1 MDLRMVVGLGNPG
14 ERYAMTRHNL
24 GFRVIDELVGR
35 LDPPSPIFQ
44 DEALVYKAETADRS
58 LLLVKPMTYMNA
70 SGRAVKALMDRYD
83 LSPQQM
89 LVIFDDVNLDPGV
102 LRIRAK
108 GSDGGHNGVRSV
120 IESIGTR
127 DFPRL
132 RIGIGRPDDMDLI
145 DYVLGEITSQE
156 AEILTTA
163 VKRAADAVLFMLTDG
178 IERTMSRFNGP
189 VIV

>member
-1 MDLRMVVGLGNPG
+1 MDLRLIIGLGNPG

-24 GFRVIDELVGR
+24 GFRVIDELIGR
-35 LDPPSPIFQ
+35 LDPPSPILQ
-44 DEALVYKAETADRS
+44 DEALVYKVEAADKP
-58 LLLVKPMTYMNA
+58 LLLIKPMTYMNA
-70 SGRAVKALMDRYD
+70 SGRAVKGLLDRYGF
-83 LSPQQM
+83 SPQQM

-102 LRIRAK
+102 LRIRPR
-108 GSDGGHNGVRSV
+108 GSDGGHNGVRSI
-120 IESIGTR
+120 IESIGTQ

-163 VKRAADAVLFMLTDG
+163 VKRAADAVLSMLTDG
-178 IERTMSRFNGP
+178 IERAMSRFNGP
-189 VIV
+189 VMP

>member
-35 LDPPSPIFQ
+35 LDPPSPILQ
-44 DEALVYKAETADRS
+44 DEALVYKVEAADKP
-58 LLLVKPMTYMNA
+58 LLLIKPMTYMNA

-178 IERTMSRFNGP
+178 VERAMSRFNGP
-189 VIV
+189 VMV